1 MKAAWLEAERI
12 AEVRGAARDWKKAG
26 AIDEAALAAI
36 EAEYPST
43 RTEIARAWKVVV
55 FVLVSVAVM
64 GIQYGA
70 FGFGGGGSGRFFL
83 FGSILAVVTEALRGS
98 KLAGTGSDAATS
110 CWAVVNLIVAV
121 GLLANFNEMTGT
133 LAVAAAAFAAASW
146 RWGFALYAAFSAGAA
161 FLLLARFPASRLTW
175 AVGGALLAAAS
186 VRLAERRRF
195 SPSRRRAFAA
205 VFVAGSV
212 ALYGAVNLYSFDRR
226 SIEGLGRF
234 LSQRAFASPSP
245 ALRPPLAV
253 ATAALPLLFLLWGLW
268 KRRRLVLDTGAL
280 LAALSILTFHYYFR
294 FGSIPI
300 TLFGL
305 ALIAIALG
313 LNRLLARAAGE
324 ELRGFTV
331 SRLLAPESEAVSP
344 AAALFAATATPVSP
358 PQEQDPFAPG
368 GGQYGGGGA
377 SGTY

>member
-26 AIDEAALAAI
+26 AIDEPTLAAI
-36 EAEYPST
+36 EAEFPST
-43 RTEIARAWKVVV
+43 RTEIARAWKVLV
-55 FVLVSVAVM
+55 FILVSVAVM

-70 FGFGGGGSGRFFL
+70 FGFGRGGSGRFFL

-110 CWAVVNLIVAV
+110 YWAVVNLIVAV
-121 GLLANFNEMTGT
+121 GLLADSNEITPT
-133 LAVAAAAFAAASW
+133 LAVAAAAFAAACW

-175 AVGGALLAAAS
+175 AIGGALLAAVS
-186 VRLAERRRF
+186 IQLSERRRF

-205 VFVAGSV
+205 VFVAASV

-226 SIEGLGRF
+226 LIEGLGRF
-234 LSQRAFASPSP
+234 LSQRALASPSVV
-245 ALRPPLAV
+245 LRPPLAV

-280 LAALSILTFHYYFR
+280 LAALTILTFHYYFR

-313 LNRLLARAAGE
+313 LNRLLARAPGE

-331 SRLLAPESEAVSP
+331 SRLLAPESEAVAP

-358 PQEQDPFAPG
+358 AQEQDPFAPG

-377 SGTY
+377 SGSY